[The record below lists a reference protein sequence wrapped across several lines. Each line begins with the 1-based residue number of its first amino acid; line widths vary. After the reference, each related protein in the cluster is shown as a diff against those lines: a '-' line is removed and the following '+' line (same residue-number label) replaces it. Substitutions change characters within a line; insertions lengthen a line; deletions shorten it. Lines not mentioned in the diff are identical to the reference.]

1 MWNVT
6 VPVVG
11 RCRACGED
19 LEIALRVRATPE
31 WIARYEYEDQHRR
44 QINRALVR
52 YAIARHERRCP
63 ARARPLMSHS
73 RPG

>member
-19 LEIALRVRATPE
+19 FEIALRPRATPE
-31 WIARYEYEDQHRR
+31 WIERYESDDR
-44 QINRALVR
+44 Q
-52 YAIARHERRCP
+52 
-63 ARARPLMSHS
+63 
-73 RPG
+73 

>member
-31 WIARYEYEDQHRR
+31 WIGRYESEEQQRR

-52 YAIARHERRCP
+52 YAVARHERRCP
-63 ARARPLMSHS
+63 ARS
-73 RPG
+73 RPRLGYASAG

>member
-19 LEIALRVRATPE
+19 LEIALRLRATPE
-31 WIARYEYEDQHRR
+31 WIERYESDDRQWR

-52 YAIARHERRCP
+52 YAVARHGRRCP
-63 ARARPLMSHS
+63 ARSRS
-73 RPG
+73 RPPYSSPL

>member
-31 WIARYEYEDQHRR
+31 WIERYEADDRQWR

-52 YAIARHERRCP
+52 YAVARHERRCP
-63 ARARPLMSHS
+63 ARGRPRATYSSPM
-73 RPG
+73 